1 MKDRLWIL
9 NKLVR
14 VVGKTLVGLSP
25 PALSNTHAPLK
36 ESDSLTHTHAPP
48 NILVRVVGKTLVGLS
63 PPALSNTHA
72 PLKESDSLTLSLSL
86 SLSLTHTHTHTH
98 N

>member
-1 MKDRLWIL
+1 M
-9 NKLVR
+9 
-14 VVGKTLVGLSP
+14 GLSP

-63 PPALSNTHA
+63 PLALSNTHA
-72 PLKESDSLTLSLSL
+72 PLKESDS
-86 SLSLTHTHTHTH
+86 HT
-98 N
+98 